1 MVEQLTFYTINTGA
15 LTTCVA
21 LTSHHIFSAYQI
33 PHYSSVSVV
42 ILMLV
47 SPPPGS

>member
-15 LTTCVA
+15 LTTCVVS
-21 LTSHHIFSAYQI
+21 TSHNTFWLIKF
-33 PHYSSVSVV
+33 HYSSVSVV

-47 SPPPGS
+47 SPPPG